1 MQKILTPTDFSDPSV
16 NAVIWAADLACVSGA
31 ELYILHVSP
40 LPASYSEV
48 PPPASLIQDIHDGA
62 AQHMQK
68 LKEMLLQHTHDSIRI
83 HTQISQGDVSLEIE
97 NLAGKIN
104 PFAIVMG
111 PEREGAL
118 QRLLTGS
125 HTLAAAQ
132 QSRYPVIVVPEN
144 CHYSKLKR
152 IGLGVELS
160 EVIETI
166 PVDFIRQLQQQ
177 FHASLY
183 VLHINIMA
191 GAMLAGERKEEAGW
205 LFELLKDLE
214 PQYHYLY
221 QENVEEGLC
230 RYAEKYQLD
239 MLIVFPHRRNFVKQ
253 LFFHGH
259 TRGLALHS
267 HIPVLF
273 FHD

>member
-1 MQKILTPTDFSDPSV
+1 MQKVLAPTDFSEPSV
-16 NAVIWAADLACVSGA
+16 NAVTWAADLACVSGA
-31 ELYILHVSP
+31 ELYVLHVSP
-40 LPASYSEV
+40 LPASYSEI
-48 PPPASLIQDIHDGA
+48 PPPASLIQDIGSKA
-62 AQHMQK
+62 EQRMRE

-83 HTQISQGDVSLEIE
+83 HTQISQGDILLGIESL
-97 NLAGKIN
+97 ADKIT

-111 PEREGAL
+111 PEREGPL
-118 QRLLTGS
+118 QRLLAGS
-125 HTLAAAQ
+125 HTLAAAK
-132 QSRYPVIVVPEN
+132 QSRYPIIVVPEN
-144 CHYSKLKR
+144 CHFSKLKR

-183 VLHINIMA
+183 VLHINIVA
-191 GAMLAGERKEEAGW
+191 GAMLAGKRKEEAGW
-205 LFELLKDLE
+205 LVELLEDLE

-239 MLIVFPHRRNFVKQ
+239 ILIVFPHRRNSITK
-253 LFFHGH
+253 LFFQGH
-259 TRGLALHS
+259 THDLALHS
-267 HIPVLF
+267 PIPILF